1 MGLLK
6 LYNVAQDKKLVVA
19 ANQTEEL
26 QTLSFLSS
34 GDQQTIEFTLLEHG
48 DGDIY
53 LNPWSKIS
61 VGSYTL
67 AIGLFITADE
77 TQLAYQNDWDSDAV
91 NNKYTGVLALD
102 TEAITTALT
111 SVDSVACTLEIQ
123 VTDTAGCTV
132 TTLKKAV
139 TLKKELIT
147 AGTLTVP
154 PSETAATQNWVKSIA
169 MLKVNEDDDVIA
181 IQTANYIVEISPAT
195 DGSVSIT
202 SFPR

>member
-6 LYNVAQDKKLVVA
+6 LFNVAQDRNLVVA

-26 QTLSFLSS
+26 QTLSFLAS
-34 GDQQTIEFTLLEHG
+34 GDQQTIEFTLLERG

-53 LNPWSKIS
+53 LTPWTKID

-67 AIGLFITADE
+67 AIGLFLTSDG
-77 TQLAYQNDWDSDAV
+77 TQLAYQNSWTSDAV
-91 NNKYTGVLALD
+91 NNKYTGALALD
-102 TEAITTALT
+102 TAAITTALT
-111 SVDSVACTLEIQ
+111 SVDEVACVLEIQ
-123 VTDTAGCTV
+123 TTDTAGCTV
-132 TTLKKAV
+132 TTLKKAI

-181 IQTANYIVEISPAT
+181 IQTANYIVEFAVQT
-195 DGSVSIT
+195 DGSVSVT